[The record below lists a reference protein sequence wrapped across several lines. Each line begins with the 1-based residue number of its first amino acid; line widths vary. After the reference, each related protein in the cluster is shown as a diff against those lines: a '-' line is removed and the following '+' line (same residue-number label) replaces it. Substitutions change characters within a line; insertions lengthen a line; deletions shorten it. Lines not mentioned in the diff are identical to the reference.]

1 MDYQGRIASAI
12 EKELGKD
19 SGYIRYVISSDTEQ
33 GELHVG
39 DGDTLRVPAYSFSEM
54 SIIVRKEFE
63 KRNPV
68 RGTVSIGFRGETFIS
83 DEKELEIYA
92 TGSAG
97 LIEYRVRSRPKEAK
111 YGH

>member
-1 MDYQGRIASAI
+1 MDYQGRIAGAI

-54 SIIVRKEFE
+54 SSIVRKEFE

-68 RGTVSIGFRGETFIS
+68 RGTVSIGFRGEVFVS
-83 DEKELEIYA
+83 DIKELEVYA
-92 TGSAG
+92 TGSLG
-97 LIEYRVRSRPKEAK
+97 LIEYRVRTRSKEDAS
-111 YGH
+111 G